1 MVLGWNSGQG
11 WQMQKSSW
19 QWKIWQWRL
28 KTVAHAE
35 VTWLMF
41 NIRLW
46 LFFQGSLTASLSIPP
61 HAIKVHKFF
70 FYFVYFLS
78 DTLFQELPLC
88 CVAPGIFFGSLC
100 PCPSQVSSFLLLL
113 FPFTYA
119 HSHFWGPVTP
129 SLLFPSPMP
138 HPHHYW
144 CTHDNHPLLA
154 PTSACCTPGHV
165 EAPATA
171 PICPVS
177 LFFCFCFAFTHSSPS
192 ALLVL
197 FPCAA
202 SPDAP
207 HTTSSPPA
215 SSAMSTQPASCAVC
229 QCPGPHFY
237 YRL

>member
-11 WQMQKSSW
+11 WQTQKSSW

-28 KTVAHAE
+28 KTVAHAK

-165 EAPATA
+165 EAPATV

-177 LFFCFCFAFTHSSPS
+177 LFFLFLFCLHALVSKRTPCPLPLCRVPWCTAHHVITPCLFCHVNAAGILCSLSMPWSPF
-192 ALLVL
+192 LL
-197 FPCAA
+197 
-202 SPDAP
+202 
-207 HTTSSPPA
+207 
-215 SSAMSTQPASCAVC
+215 
-229 QCPGPHFY
+229 
-237 YRL
+237 